1 MIEQFKDYEE
11 IKKAYP
17 KTMSKDQFYR
27 VAHISKATA
36 LFLLQ
41 SGLVPC
47 KDSGKKT
54 RRYKIKTKDVINYLQ
69 ERIVCPEKFKAVDGW
84 YLTRSGNSN
93 ARSTG
98 KDKLMALSPE
108 KTEQLRL
115 YFENELRDYD
125 DLMTTCEFS
134 EFLGYARSS
143 VIKWCN
149 SKRLKAFNISGKFLI
164 PKLCAA
170 EFLASP
176 KAHCIGQKSFRH
188 RLFIEDFFAQNNIT
202 TS

>member
-1 MIEQFKDYEE
+1 MIEKFQSYEE

-54 RRYKIKTKDVINYLQ
+54 HRYTIKTKDVISYLQ
-69 ERIVCPEKFKAVDGW
+69 ERIVCPEKFLAVDGW
-84 YLTRSGNSN
+84 YLTRSGNGKS
-93 ARSTG
+93 RSTG
-98 KDKLMALSPE
+98 KDKLMALTPE
-108 KTEQLRL
+108 QTEMLRQ
-115 YFENELRDYD
+115 YFENELSGYD
-125 DLMTTCEFS
+125 DLMTTYEFS
-134 EFLGYARSS
+134 DFLGYSRST
-143 VIKWCN
+143 VIYWCY
-149 SKRLKAFNISGKFLI
+149 SKKLKAFDISGKYLI
-164 PKLCAA
+164 PKIAAA
-170 EFLASP
+170 EYLASP

-188 RLFIEDFFAQNNIT
+188 KLFIEDFYAQNKI
-202 TS
+202 